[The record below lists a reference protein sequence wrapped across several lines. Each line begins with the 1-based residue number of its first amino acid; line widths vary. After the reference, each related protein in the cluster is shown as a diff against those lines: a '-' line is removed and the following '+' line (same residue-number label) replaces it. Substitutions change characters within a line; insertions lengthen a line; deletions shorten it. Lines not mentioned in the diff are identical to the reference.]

1 MEAESKTINQFATR
15 VRQMILQ
22 YQSVTKQNEDLCRQ
36 VAEQQERIA
45 KLEAQ
50 LQQQRNDYESL
61 KLARMVEITDGD
73 MQSAQKRLA
82 KLIREKR
89 SFEIVPEAFF
99 TRLPA
104 VRAECC
110 GSRARQCSIRQSQ
123 QEYSAEDE
131 CARIGEAGYGCL
143 PICPETT
150 DVLGGL

>member
-1 MEAESKTINQFATR
+1 MWRSKYTPIVKTLYMEAESKTINQFATR

-45 KLEAQ
+45 KLETQ

-82 KLIREKR
+82 KLIRDVDKCITLVNEK
-89 SFEIVPEAFF
+89 
-99 TRLPA
+99 
-104 VRAECC
+104 
-110 GSRARQCSIRQSQ
+110 
-123 QEYSAEDE
+123 QE
-131 CARIGEAGYGCL
+131 
-143 PICPETT
+143 
-150 DVLGGL
+150 

>member
-45 KLEAQ
+45 KLEVQ

-82 KLIREKR
+82 KLIRDVDKCITLVNEK
-89 SFEIVPEAFF
+89 
-99 TRLPA
+99 
-104 VRAECC
+104 
-110 GSRARQCSIRQSQ
+110 
-123 QEYSAEDE
+123 QE
-131 CARIGEAGYGCL
+131 
-143 PICPETT
+143 
-150 DVLGGL
+150 

>member
-45 KLEAQ
+45 ELEAQ

-82 KLIREKR
+82 KLIRDVDKCITLVSEK
-89 SFEIVPEAFF
+89 
-99 TRLPA
+99 
-104 VRAECC
+104 
-110 GSRARQCSIRQSQ
+110 
-123 QEYSAEDE
+123 QE
-131 CARIGEAGYGCL
+131 
-143 PICPETT
+143 
-150 DVLGGL
+150 

>member
-45 KLEAQ
+45 KLEVQ
-50 LQQQRNDYESL
+50 LQQQRNDYDSL

-82 KLIREKR
+82 KLIRDVDKCITLVNEK
-89 SFEIVPEAFF
+89 
-99 TRLPA
+99 
-104 VRAECC
+104 
-110 GSRARQCSIRQSQ
+110 
-123 QEYSAEDE
+123 QE
-131 CARIGEAGYGCL
+131 
-143 PICPETT
+143 
-150 DVLGGL
+150 

>member
-1 MEAESKTINQFATR
+1 MWRSKYTPIVKTLYMEAESKTINQFATR

-45 KLEAQ
+45 ELEAQ

-82 KLIREKR
+82 KLIRDVDKCITLVNEK
-89 SFEIVPEAFF
+89 
-99 TRLPA
+99 
-104 VRAECC
+104 
-110 GSRARQCSIRQSQ
+110 
-123 QEYSAEDE
+123 QE
-131 CARIGEAGYGCL
+131 
-143 PICPETT
+143 
-150 DVLGGL
+150 

>member
-1 MEAESKTINQFATR
+1 MWRSKYTPIVKTLYMEAESKTINQFATR

-61 KLARMVEITDGD
+61 KLARMVEITYGD

-82 KLIREKR
+82 KLIRDVDKCITLVNEK
-89 SFEIVPEAFF
+89 
-99 TRLPA
+99 
-104 VRAECC
+104 
-110 GSRARQCSIRQSQ
+110 
-123 QEYSAEDE
+123 QE
-131 CARIGEAGYGCL
+131 
-143 PICPETT
+143 
-150 DVLGGL
+150 

>member
-61 KLARMVEITDGD
+61 KLARRVEVTEDD

-82 KLIREKR
+82 KLIRDVDKCITLVNEK
-89 SFEIVPEAFF
+89 
-99 TRLPA
+99 
-104 VRAECC
+104 
-110 GSRARQCSIRQSQ
+110 
-123 QEYSAEDE
+123 QE
-131 CARIGEAGYGCL
+131 
-143 PICPETT
+143 
-150 DVLGGL
+150 

>member
-1 MEAESKTINQFATR
+1 MWRSKYTPIVKTLYMEAESKTINQFATR

-36 VAEQQERIA
+36 VAEQQEHIA

-82 KLIREKR
+82 KLIRDVDKCITLVNEK
-89 SFEIVPEAFF
+89 
-99 TRLPA
+99 
-104 VRAECC
+104 
-110 GSRARQCSIRQSQ
+110 
-123 QEYSAEDE
+123 QE
-131 CARIGEAGYGCL
+131 
-143 PICPETT
+143 
-150 DVLGGL
+150 

>member
-22 YQSVTKQNEDLCRQ
+22 YQSVTKQNEYLCRQ

-45 KLEAQ
+45 KFEAQ

-82 KLIREKR
+82 KLIRDVDKCITLVNEK
-89 SFEIVPEAFF
+89 
-99 TRLPA
+99 
-104 VRAECC
+104 
-110 GSRARQCSIRQSQ
+110 
-123 QEYSAEDE
+123 QE
-131 CARIGEAGYGCL
+131 
-143 PICPETT
+143 
-150 DVLGGL
+150 

>member
-36 VAEQQERIA
+36 VTEQQERIA

-50 LQQQRNDYESL
+50 LQQQRNDYDSL

-82 KLIREKR
+82 KLIRDVDKCITLVNEK
-89 SFEIVPEAFF
+89 
-99 TRLPA
+99 
-104 VRAECC
+104 
-110 GSRARQCSIRQSQ
+110 
-123 QEYSAEDE
+123 QE
-131 CARIGEAGYGCL
+131 
-143 PICPETT
+143 
-150 DVLGGL
+150 

>member
-1 MEAESKTINQFATR
+1 MWRSKYTPIVKTLYMGAESKTINQFATR

-73 MQSAQKRLA
+73 MQSAHKRLA
-82 KLIREKR
+82 KLIRDVDKCITLVNEK
-89 SFEIVPEAFF
+89 
-99 TRLPA
+99 
-104 VRAECC
+104 
-110 GSRARQCSIRQSQ
+110 
-123 QEYSAEDE
+123 QE
-131 CARIGEAGYGCL
+131 
-143 PICPETT
+143 
-150 DVLGGL
+150 

>member
-22 YQSVTKQNEDLCRQ
+22 YQSVTKQNEDLYRQ

-45 KLEAQ
+45 KLEAH

-82 KLIREKR
+82 KLIRDVDKCITLVNEK
-89 SFEIVPEAFF
+89 
-99 TRLPA
+99 
-104 VRAECC
+104 
-110 GSRARQCSIRQSQ
+110 
-123 QEYSAEDE
+123 QE
-131 CARIGEAGYGCL
+131 
-143 PICPETT
+143 
-150 DVLGGL
+150 

>member
-1 MEAESKTINQFATR
+1 MWRSKYTPIVKTLYMEAESKTINQFATR

-45 KLEAQ
+45 ELEAQ

-82 KLIREKR
+82 KLIRDVDKCITLVDEK
-89 SFEIVPEAFF
+89 
-99 TRLPA
+99 
-104 VRAECC
+104 
-110 GSRARQCSIRQSQ
+110 
-123 QEYSAEDE
+123 QE
-131 CARIGEAGYGCL
+131 
-143 PICPETT
+143 
-150 DVLGGL
+150 

>member
-1 MEAESKTINQFATR
+1 MWRSKYTPIVKTLYMEAESKTINQFATR

-50 LQQQRNDYESL
+50 LQQQRNDYDSL

-82 KLIREKR
+82 KLIRDVDKCIMLVNEK
-89 SFEIVPEAFF
+89 
-99 TRLPA
+99 
-104 VRAECC
+104 
-110 GSRARQCSIRQSQ
+110 
-123 QEYSAEDE
+123 QE
-131 CARIGEAGYGCL
+131 
-143 PICPETT
+143 
-150 DVLGGL
+150 

>member
-22 YQSVTKQNEDLCRQ
+22 YHSVTKQNEDLCRQ

-45 KLEAQ
+45 ELEAQ

-82 KLIREKR
+82 KLIRDVDKCITLVNEK
-89 SFEIVPEAFF
+89 
-99 TRLPA
+99 
-104 VRAECC
+104 
-110 GSRARQCSIRQSQ
+110 
-123 QEYSAEDE
+123 QE
-131 CARIGEAGYGCL
+131 
-143 PICPETT
+143 
-150 DVLGGL
+150 

>member
-45 KLEAQ
+45 ELKAQ
-50 LQQQRNDYESL
+50 LQQQRNDYDSL

-82 KLIREKR
+82 KLIRDVDKCITLVNEK
-89 SFEIVPEAFF
+89 
-99 TRLPA
+99 
-104 VRAECC
+104 
-110 GSRARQCSIRQSQ
+110 
-123 QEYSAEDE
+123 QE
-131 CARIGEAGYGCL
+131 
-143 PICPETT
+143 
-150 DVLGGL
+150 

>member
-50 LQQQRNDYESL
+50 LQQQRNDYDSL

-82 KLIREKR
+82 KLIREGEKCITLVN
-89 SFEIVPEAFF
+89 S
-99 TRLPA
+99 L
-104 VRAECC
+104 
-110 GSRARQCSIRQSQ
+110 
-123 QEYSAEDE
+123 QE
-131 CARIGEAGYGCL
+131 
-143 PICPETT
+143 
-150 DVLGGL
+150 

>member
-45 KLEAQ
+45 ELEAQ

-61 KLARMVEITDGD
+61 KMARMVEITDGD

-82 KLIREKR
+82 KLIRDVDKCITLVNEK
-89 SFEIVPEAFF
+89 
-99 TRLPA
+99 
-104 VRAECC
+104 
-110 GSRARQCSIRQSQ
+110 
-123 QEYSAEDE
+123 QE
-131 CARIGEAGYGCL
+131 
-143 PICPETT
+143 
-150 DVLGGL
+150 

>member
-45 KLEAQ
+45 ELEAQ
-50 LQQQRNDYESL
+50 LQQQRNDYDSL

-82 KLIREKR
+82 KLIRDVDKCITLVNEK
-89 SFEIVPEAFF
+89 
-99 TRLPA
+99 
-104 VRAECC
+104 
-110 GSRARQCSIRQSQ
+110 
-123 QEYSAEDE
+123 QE
-131 CARIGEAGYGCL
+131 
-143 PICPETT
+143 
-150 DVLGGL
+150 

>member
-22 YQSVTKQNEDLCRQ
+22 YQSVTKQNEDLCRL

-45 KLEAQ
+45 KLEDQ

-82 KLIREKR
+82 KLIRDVDKCITLVNEK
-89 SFEIVPEAFF
+89 
-99 TRLPA
+99 
-104 VRAECC
+104 
-110 GSRARQCSIRQSQ
+110 
-123 QEYSAEDE
+123 QE
-131 CARIGEAGYGCL
+131 
-143 PICPETT
+143 
-150 DVLGGL
+150 